1 MPPSKLAVVVVS
13 LEWESGA
20 KRGAEESEASAPLV
34 SGLEE
39 VGGEVEPGIVRSCH
53 AGAEAPP
60 IVDRPVREQAGHSAG
75 LPASKASMR
84 PTYRCRFRPR
94 LT

>member
-1 MPPSKLAVVVVS
+1 MVS

-34 SGLEE
+34 LGLEE

-53 AGAEAPP
+53 AGAEAPLV
-60 IVDRPVREQAGHSAG
+60 VDLPVGEQVEDSTG
-75 LPASKASMR
+75 LPASKASIDR
-84 PTYRCRFRPR
+84 TYRCRFCPRP
-94 LT
+94 T